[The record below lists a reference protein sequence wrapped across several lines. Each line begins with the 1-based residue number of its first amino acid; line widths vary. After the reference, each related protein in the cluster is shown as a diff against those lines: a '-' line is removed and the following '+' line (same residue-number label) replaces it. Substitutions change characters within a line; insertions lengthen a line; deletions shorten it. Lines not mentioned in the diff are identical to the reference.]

1 MKKKI
6 VTLALLG
13 ATTSLMALGGEFAY
27 LYKDPRIMGMGGTNV
42 AVGAYSTSVFSNPAG
57 LTDIKKEDGFV
68 VDILSVGLSATAQ
81 TLDFA
86 NDLNGANKVEDV
98 IKVLEKYNG
107 EHFHYSVDNYTAV
120 SKNSDAFAWSVGLLA
135 ATDANLQPHTNDSN
149 GIIASSSRGYGG
161 IVLGAAK
168 PFDTDYGRIDI
179 GVGAKFIMQ
188 QSYEGTLSASDVA
201 NSNDMLELVDK
212 LRAKYEKQSSGFG
225 VDLGVTYHPLPNN
238 FWHPALGMSV
248 MNIGSMSM
256 DNNYGG
262 QPTTVNFGASI
273 TPDVSFMNKLVIAAD
288 YVDAFNANT
297 IRQYTYDSSGD
308 VTWKDYT
315 DSDVMK
321 RVRLGVGLGLIDS
334 TFFSTA
340 LNLGMYQSAYTAGLN
355 MELSL
360 FKLNLATY
368 QEEIGTLDTTIEDR
382 RYMAQ
387 LGFGW

>member
-6 VTLALLG
+6 VILALLG

-27 LYKDPRIMGMGGTNV
+27 LYKDPRIMGMGGANV
-42 AVGAYSTSVFSNPAG
+42 AVGAYATSVFSNPAG
-57 LTDIKKEDGFV
+57 LTDIKKEHGFV
-68 VDILSVGLSATAQ
+68 VDILNVGLSGTAQ
-81 TLDFA
+81 TLDFY
-86 NDLNGANKVEDV
+86 NDLNGLNKVDEV

-107 EHFHYSVDNYTAV
+107 EHFHYGVDNYTSV

-135 ATDANLQPHTNDSN
+135 ATDVNIQPHTND
-149 GIIASSSRGYGG
+149 AVALLATSSRGYGG
-161 IVLGAAK
+161 IILGAAK
-168 PFDTDYGRIDI
+168 PFDTDYGRVDI

-188 QSYEGTLSASDVA
+188 QSYEGGLSATDIA
-201 NSNDMLELVDK
+201 NSNDMQALVDK

-238 FWHPALGMSV
+238 FWHPAIGMSV

-256 DNNYGG
+256 DDNYGG
-262 QPTTVNFGASI
+262 QPMTVNFGASI
-273 TPDVSFMNKLVIAAD
+273 TPDVSFMNKLVMAAD

-297 IRQYTYDSSGD
+297 IRQYIYSPSGD
-308 VTWKDYT
+308 VTWVDHT

-321 RVRLGVGLGLIDS
+321 RVRLGVGLGLVDS
-334 TFFSTA
+334 SLFSTTV
-340 LNLGMYQSAYTAGLN
+340 NLGMYQSAYTAGLN
-355 MELSL
+355 MEVSF
-360 FKLNLATY
+360 FKLNVATY
-368 QEEIGTLDTTIEDR
+368 EEQVGTGTVDISDR